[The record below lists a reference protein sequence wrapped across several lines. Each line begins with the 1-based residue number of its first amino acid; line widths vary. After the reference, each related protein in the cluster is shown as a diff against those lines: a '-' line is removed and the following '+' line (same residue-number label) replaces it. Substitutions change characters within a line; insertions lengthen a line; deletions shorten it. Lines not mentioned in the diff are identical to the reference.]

1 VKSGAN
7 LLSPP
12 SAAEEKQLGVQHL
25 HESLR
30 LACQVKIENH
40 GDGASGDVS
49 ETGLTISG
57 PGWGD
62 RLKDAL
68 AALTHAE
75 RACLF
80 AVQLDDEQGIPIPA
94 KTLLDRARTDWFP
107 KFLSQGN
114 MVPAF
119 QPIVDL
125 RDPKVF
131 GREALMRGRMG
142 AVELRGA
149 ELVAAAEAHDAL
161 YSFDMRSRVAALERG
176 LPKLPAD
183 EILFV
188 NVDPRAVIDIEGSLR
203 TVWPVVERCDMAPER
218 VGLELTQPERYPD
231 LRLLRT
237 LVDAHRERGAVI
249 CVDNLFGGGDALTVV
264 EALQP
269 DIAKL
274 DRSLCRGIE
283 LSPPRRRLVGALVEV
298 AHELDCKVVGVG
310 IERDTELDALIELGV
325 DYGQG
330 FYLGQPTEEM
340 LPVDTRL
347 IARAVR

>member
-1 VKSGAN
+1 MSTAEASGGIHGVR
-7 LLSPP
+7 LLSHRP
-12 SAAEEKQLGVQHL
+12 SVLFKIDNLGDHPGEEI
-25 HESLR
+25 SD
-30 LACQVKIENH
+30 I
-40 GDGASGDVS
+40 
-49 ETGLTISG
+49 GLTISG

-62 RLKDAL
+62 RLRDAL
-68 AALTHAE
+68 ATLTHAE

-80 AVQLDDEQGIPIPA
+80 AVQLDDGQGIPIPA
-94 KTLLDRARTDWFP
+94 KTLLDRARSDWFP
-107 KFLSQGN
+107 KFLSAGN

-125 RDPKVF
+125 RDPKVY

-142 AVELRGA
+142 AVEVRGA

-161 YSFDMRSRVAALERG
+161 YSFDMRCRVAALERG
-176 LPKLPAD
+176 LPRLPD
-183 EILFV
+183 NEILFV
-188 NVDPRAVIDIEGSLR
+188 NVDPRAVIDVDGSLR
-203 TVWPVVERCDMAPER
+203 TVWPVVERCDMAPGR

-237 LVDAHRERGAVI
+237 LVDAHRERGAII
-249 CVDNLFGGGDALTVV
+249 CLDNLFGGGDALAVV

-269 DIAKL
+269 DVAKL

-283 LSPPRRRLVGALVEV
+283 LSAPRRRLVGALVEV

-310 IERDTELDALIELGV
+310 IERDSELETLIELGV

-330 FYLGQPTEEM
+330 FYLGQPTEDM

-347 IARAVR
+347 IKARATATAP